1 MLDPSE
7 SVSLHCLKEKQK
19 KLFCRDRSAVSWR
32 SSRGQPSEPK
42 AGGWG
47 VRGSGEASLDR
58 RHRVSFTLRKSTG
71 RKDIESRLMDM
82 GRVGERARCVERVT
96 WKLTLPYVK

>member
-7 SVSLHCLKEKQK
+7 SASLHCLKEKQR

-47 VRGSGEASLDR
+47 VQGSGESSLDR

-71 RKDIESRLMDM
+71 RNRHREQTY
-82 GRVGERARCVERVT
+82 GHGERGGEGEMCGKSNMET
-96 WKLTLPYVK
+96 SLPYVK